1 MKKILIS
8 ILSALLLCVPTMA
21 ETVLRPLHDGWRFRQ
36 GNSEIW
42 HPAQVPGNTHLDLM
56 RERIIDDPFFRL
68 NERSVQW
75 VIGCTRRTSSHLPRN
90 WQPPIRRWY
99 LRGSTPMPMSI

>member
-1 MKKILIS
+1 MHMKKLYIT
-8 ILSALLLCVPTMA
+8 ILSALHLCVPTMA
-21 ETVLRPLHDGWRFRQ
+21 ETVLRPLHDGWRFHQ
-36 GNSEIW
+36 GNSGIW

-75 VIGCTRRTSSHLPRN
+75 VDKEDWMYETHF
-90 WQPPIRRWY
+90 QPSVEE
-99 LRGSTPMPMSI
+99 LAATHQTLVF